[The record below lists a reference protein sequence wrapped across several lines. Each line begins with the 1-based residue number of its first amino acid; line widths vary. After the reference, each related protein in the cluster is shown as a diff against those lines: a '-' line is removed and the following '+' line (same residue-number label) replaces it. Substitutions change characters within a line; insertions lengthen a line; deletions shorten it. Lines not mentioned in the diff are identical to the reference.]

1 MNIVEL
7 KSWIFPQCS
16 LEELVEN
23 KMEIKRRVNIGY
35 WIFFVPVHQVDIEL
49 VVWISA
55 DLLLALDEESG
66 DHKCQ

>member
-1 MNIVEL
+1 
-7 KSWIFPQCS
+7 
-16 LEELVEN
+16 
-23 KMEIKRRVNIGY
+23 MEIKRRVNIGY